1 MAQEEEISMRLYVGR
16 LSYQTTS
23 QDLTDLFGQV
33 GQVQDAI
40 IVTDRETQAS
50 RGFGFV
56 DMPNEAEARHAID
69 RLNRTE
75 LSGQT
80 IVVSEA
86 HERTQQPRGYSNG
99 FQSRGPRPD
108 QRGGNRNFGRRY

>member
-1 MAQEEEISMRLYVGR
+1 MRLYVGK

-23 QDLTDLFGQV
+23 QDLADFFGQI

-40 IVTDRETQAS
+40 VVTDRETQSS

-56 DMPNEAEARHAID
+56 DMPDETEARHAID
-69 RLNRTE
+69 QLNGTK

-80 IVVSEA
+80 IIVSEA
-86 HERTQQPRGYSNG
+86 RERMQQSRDSSNG
-99 FQSRGPRPD
+99 FYKRGSQPNNRN
-108 QRGGNRNFGRRY
+108 GNQNFGRRY

>member
-1 MAQEEEISMRLYVGR
+1 MRLYVGR

-23 QDLTDLFGQV
+23 QDLTDFFGQV

-50 RGFGFV
+50 KGFGFV
-56 DMPNEAEARHAID
+56 DMPNETEARNAINQ
-69 RLNRTE
+69 LNGTQ

-80 IVVSEA
+80 IVVNEA
-86 HERTQQPRGYSNG
+86 RERTQQPRGYSNG
-99 FQSRGPRPD
+99 FQSRGPRPNDRRGD
-108 QRGGNRNFGRRY
+108 QNFGRRY